1 LSLFALY
8 RKHRRDLLMVPG
20 ISLSITLPENQES
33 TRNVPLAEPKV
44 LAMVNFD
51 ESLARQSRT
60 RHYRR

>member
-1 LSLFALY
+1 
-8 RKHRRDLLMVPG
+8 MVPG